1 MDLGLKRF
9 LDEYK
14 AKGMNSEQLKQIQ
27 SGIEHKL
34 STTRIRIYAK
44 TEYNSH
50 QMEQIRIGIEHGLS
64 DEQIATFSNPEFT
77 DDEMEHIRV
86 KLEHERKSVEQIN
99 ADLHQKH
106 LKNLIT
112 GLFAA
117 IILMG
122 AAVIGFFGMDTVK
135 GYFRVLTLDLV
146 ATEVTVSIGDVFVP
160 MNYIKKYTEED
171 AELILPDPI
180 NTEHIG
186 DQKVLYTIK
195 NKYRTKTKELTVH
208 VVDTDPPT
216 LILKSEEIQL
226 TRSVDSFS
234 CKAYVQEADDAVD
247 GNLIGKVECSSDI
260 DWSKDE
266 TSVLYSVSDS
276 SGNTAN
282 AVLKIQIKNKPIP
295 TVVPKSSN
303 VPAQTLSPDAGSQ
316 NAGNGGKVPEYSES
330 YDSGWIYENVDGG
343 EVETEQSV
351 EE

>member
-9 LDEYK
+9 LDGYK
-14 AKGMNSEQLKQIQ
+14 AKGMSSEQLKQIRV
-27 SGIEHKL
+27 GIEHKL
-34 STTRIRIYAK
+34 NTTRIRLYAK
-44 TEYNSH
+44 TEYTSY

-64 DEQIATFSNPEFT
+64 DEQIATFSNPDFT
-77 DDEMEHIRV
+77 DEEMEHIRV

-112 GLFAA
+112 GLLAA
-117 IILMG
+117 TILMG
-122 AAVIGFFGMDTVK
+122 VAVIGFFGMDTVK
-135 GYFRVLTLDLV
+135 RYFRILTLDLV
-146 ATEVTVSIGDVFVP
+146 AAEVTVNVGDAFVP

-180 NTEHIG
+180 NTDHIG

-195 NKYRTKTKELTVH
+195 SKYRTKTKELTVH
-208 VVDTDPPT
+208 VVDADPPR

-226 TRSVDSFS
+226 MRSVDSFS
-234 CKAYVQEADDAVD
+234 CKAYVQEAEDAVD
-247 GNLIGKVECSSDI
+247 GNLIEKVDCNSDI

-266 TSVLYSVSDS
+266 TFVLYTVSDS

-282 AVLKIQIKNKPIP
+282 AELKIQIKNKPMP

-303 VPAQTLSPDAGSQ
+303 VPAQTPSPDTEIQNSGSSGQ
-316 NAGNGGKVPEYSES
+316 SHEYSES